1 MEQNHVAELESVALS
16 SIYTLPGSNPFAA
29 ESAASMRPLL
39 DSIRKDGVQQPV
51 VLSKRA
57 EGGYYL
63 IDGYRRCC
71 AAYLAHVENV
81 PAHIRDLTLQQ
92 SYKARMTANLS
103 QRQEAG
109 EDEPEPRTQE
119 SRSIITLIKTF
130 FSKGSKQNKE
140 KRRRHGRGR

>member
-1 MEQNHVAELESVALS
+1 M
-16 SIYTLPGSNPFAA
+16 
-29 ESAASMRPLL
+29 
-39 DSIRKDGVQQPV
+39 
-51 VLSKRA
+51 
-57 EGGYYL
+57 

-103 QRQEAG
+103 QRQETG

-119 SRSIITLIKTF
+119 SHSIITLIKAF

>member
-1 MEQNHVAELESVALS
+1 MEQKRTEEIENVALS
-16 SIYTLPGSNPFAA
+16 SIFTLPGSNPFASDSA
-29 ESAASMRPLL
+29 ESMRPLL
-39 DSIRKDGVQQPV
+39 DSIRKDGVQRPI
-51 VLSKRA
+51 VLAKRA

>member
-63 IDGYRRCC
+63 IDGHRRCC
-71 AAYLAHVENV
+71 AAYLAHIENV
-81 PAHIRDLTLQQ
+81 PAHVRDLPLE
-92 SYKARMTANLS
+92 KAYAARLDANLT
-103 QRQEAG
+103 QRRSAAVAPPVSPP
-109 EDEPEPRTQE
+109 DEPC
-119 SRSIITLIKTF
+119 TLIAAVKRF
-130 FSKGSKQNKE
+130 FDRGPKPDRKN
-140 KRRRHGRGR
+140 RRRHRRGR

>member
-63 IDGYRRCC
+63 IDGHRRCC
-71 AAYLAHVENV
+71 AAYLAHIENV
-81 PAHIRDLTLQQ
+81 PAHVRDLPLEKAYAARRKFDSAPERGCSPARVTAGRTLHPD
-92 SYKARMTANLS
+92 RRS
-103 QRQEAG
+103 QK
-109 EDEPEPRTQE
+109 
-119 SRSIITLIKTF
+119 IF
-130 FSKGSKQNKE
+130 
-140 KRRRHGRGR
+140 